1 MIPIKLSIKGLYSYR
16 ETQVVDFTKLTE
28 ASIFGIF
35 GKVGSGKSSILEAIT
50 FALYGDTERMNK
62 SGDDRNYN
70 MMNLRSDEL
79 LIDFECR
86 AGKDNHLYRFTVKGR
101 RNSKKFDDVKTFERK
116 TYQWMPEISDWAPIE
131 VENASEKIIGLSY
144 ENFKRTII
152 IPQGRF
158 QEFIELPLSKRT
170 QMMNEIFQ
178 LERFDLA
185 AKVKVLKE
193 TNEKQLEHLNGK
205 IAQLGQSTP
214 EQLEAVKDQI
224 LALQT
229 LLGLKNQALNDK
241 VADEK
246 AWIG

>member
-1 MIPIKLSIKGLYSYR
+1 
-16 ETQVVDFTKLTE
+16 
-28 ASIFGIF
+28 
-35 GKVGSGKSSILEAIT
+35 
-50 FALYGDTERMNK
+50 
-62 SGDDRNYN
+62 
-70 MMNLRSDEL
+70 
-79 LIDFECR
+79 
-86 AGKDNHLYRFTVKGR
+86 LYRFTVKGR

-214 EQLEAVKDQI
+214 EQLDAVKDQL

-246 AWIG
+246 SLDWIAKLFKSLEETPSNFRY